1 MNAIEIFETKVVDRF
16 MVDDEMIKYLKR
28 HKTICEIQKFRNEKK
43 RKQTNKSINIKIEN
57 SLLRKDCLD

>member
-28 HKTICEIQKFRNEKK
+28 HKTICEI
-43 RKQTNKSINIKIEN
+43 
-57 SLLRKDCLD
+57 